1 MKKTL
6 LLLLIFICI
15 VNVSSQNVISK
26 DNSKTIEQLLDKPI
40 STTVINGDTFLQ
52 RDLSDYLNA
61 TLGKDGG
68 ASENTQSDAHHGV
81 SIVKNYFMRP
91 NPSVF
96 TLQKY
101 FNQASKEFGVP
112 VSLLMVIGQVENNWA
127 QIGPS
132 IDQGWGIMHL
142 VKNNYCNTLGEAA
155 LLTGVSQQVLKDDAY
170 QNIRG
175 AAALIAKYAGKKM
188 KTFKKP
194 EDWFPAL
201 SQFSG
206 LINSELRDM
215 QASTYYE
222 TLKKGVKATTVWS
235 EQIIIP
241 PMGIIDLK
249 KVIPGTPDAHK
260 KKANEAD
267 SQKAA
272 LTADYAPALAAF
284 TSCNY
289 TSGRSY
295 AIDTWVNHWI
305 GSGTYAGAVSWFQNC
320 SAGAS
325 AHFVIRNSDGEI
337 TQVVAIANTAWH
349 CGAGGFPANNGRSI
363 GVEHEATAANPAM
376 WNSTPLQN
384 ASATMAC
391 YFKGIYGFPT
401 TQNVSPGI
409 CGHNDMPGTTTSCPG
424 PLPWA
429 SWFSYFN
436 AACSPAAPTNLQV
449 LSQTCP
455 NIGKTLSWTNSGAP
469 WYMDV
474 SVVSNFS
481 YYWSKDV
488 SNLTSVICPGGFC
501 LSGSPCTNASNFL
514 QLQPNTTY
522 YWRIWNGTANTYGS
536 SFTTPSCVYTKT
548 ACSGPFNDTG
558 GSSNS
563 YTSNEDY
570 ITVIKPANAV
580 SVTMNFNSFD
590 TELNYDSLFIYN
602 GANTMAPLIGGYT
615 GTVSPGVVT
624 ANSGT
629 MTLHFKSDPFTNNSG
644 WTANWNCLSTTGIS
658 EATEATSVEVYPN
671 PTSGKFTVKNS
682 KFNALSLMA
691 IGIEVTDILG
701 QKIIPQTFIH
711 ESGTWSIDISNQP
724 DGIYFL
730 RFGEEYR
737 ISNIKL
743 IKQ

>member
-1 MKKTL
+1 MKKFL
-6 LLLLIFICI
+6 PLFLLLISIM
-15 VNVSSQNVISK
+15 NALSQNVIAK

-40 STTVINGDTFLQ
+40 TVIKGDAFLQ
-52 RDLSDYLNA
+52 RDLTDYLNA
-61 TLGKDGG
+61 TLGKNED

-81 SIVKNYFMRP
+81 SILKNYFMRP
-91 NPSVF
+91 NPSVS
-96 TLQKY
+96 TIEKY
-101 FNQASKEFGVP
+101 FNKASKEFGIP

-155 LLTGVSQQVLKDDAY
+155 TTLGVSEQVLKDDAF

-175 AAALIAKYAGKKM
+175 AAALIAKYAGKKS
-188 KTFKKP
+188 KTFTKP
-194 EDWFPAL
+194 EDWFPAVAK
-201 SQFSG
+201 FSG
-206 LINSELRDM
+206 LINSDLRDM
-215 QASTYYE
+215 QAATYFE
-222 TLKKGVKATTVWS
+222 TLKKGVKASTVWS
-235 EQIIIP
+235 EQIIIS
-241 PMGIIDLK
+241 PMEIIDLK
-249 KVIPGTPDAHK
+249 KIISSTEDFHTK
-260 KKANEAD
+260 KVSDTTNQA
-267 SQKAA
+267 AA
-272 LTADYAPALAAF
+272 LTSDYGPALAAF

-289 TSGRSY
+289 SSGRAY

-320 SAGAS
+320 NAGAS
-325 AHFVIRNSDGEI
+325 AHFVIRNFDGEI
-337 TQVVAIANTAWH
+337 TQVVAVANTAWH

-363 GVEHEATAANPAM
+363 GVEHEATAANPGM
-376 WNSTPLQN
+376 WNSTPMQN
-384 ASATMAC
+384 ASATMSC

-401 TQNVSPGI
+401 TQNASPGI

-436 AACSPAAPTNLQV
+436 SACSPAAPTNLQV

-455 NIGKTLSWTNSGAP
+455 NIGKTLSWTNSGSP

-474 SVVSNFS
+474 SKVSNFS

-522 YWRIWNGTANTYGS
+522 YWRIWNGTTQTYGS
-536 SFTTPSCVYTKT
+536 SFTTPSCVYTNT
-548 ACSGPFNDTG
+548 ACSGTYNDTG
-558 GSSNS
+558 GSSNP
-563 YTSNEDY
+563 YTGNEDY
-570 ITVIKPANAV
+570 ITVIKPTNAI

-590 TELNYDSLFIYN
+590 TELNYDSLYIHN
-602 GANTMAPLIGGYT
+602 GLNTQAPLIGGYT

-624 ANSGT
+624 ASSGT
-629 MTLHFKSDPFTNNSG
+629 MTLHFKSDPLVNNNG
-644 WTANWNCLSTTGIS
+644 WTANWTCFATTGINETR
-658 EATEATSVEVYPN
+658 EASSVAVFPN
-671 PTSGKFTVKNS
+671 PTSGKFTIKNS
-682 KFNALSLMA
+682 MFNASGPMVM
-691 IGIEVTDILG
+691 GIEVIDILG
-701 QKIIPQTFIH
+701 QKIMPQTFTH
-711 ESGTWSIDISNQP
+711 ESGVWSIDISNQP
-724 DGIYFL
+724 NGIYFFH
-730 RFGEEYR
+730 FGEENH
-737 ISNIKL
+737 ITNFKL